1 MLDFETALSR
11 CPLVAILRGLTPK
24 DAERVGAVLIE
35 AGFTLIEVPLNSPD
49 PFESIAI
56 LSKSFGDHA
65 LIGAGTVMT
74 GDDIA
79 GVNSAGGR
87 LIVTPHC
94 DLGLIGQT
102 KAAGLYC
109 VPGVATPTEAFAALG
124 AGADALK
131 AFPAE
136 MISPATIKAWLAVL
150 PRGTR
155 ILPVG
160 GIDEQNMKRYAI
172 AGATGFGLGSS
183 LFRPGDP
190 IDITRANARRLFKTT
205 ATWQL
210 PA

>member
-1 MLDFETALSR
+1 MIDFNDAVSR
-11 CPLVAILRGLTPK
+11 CPLVAILRGLKPSE
-24 DAERVGAVLIE
+24 AETVGAVLVE
-35 AGFTLIEVPLNSPD
+35 AGFTMVEVPLNSPD
-49 PFESIAI
+49 PFQSIAI
-56 LSKSFGDHA
+56 LSKSIGDRA

-94 DLGLIGQT
+94 DLALIGQT
-102 KAAGLYC
+102 KAAGLSC

-136 MISPATIKAWLAVL
+136 MISPAVIKAWLAVL

-155 ILPVG
+155 IMPVG
-160 GIDEQNMKRYAI
+160 GIDEHNMKAYAMS
-172 AGATGFGLGSS
+172 GAAGFGLGSS
-183 LFRPGDP
+183 LFKPGDS
-190 IDITRANARRLFKTT
+190 IDTTREKAGRLFKAT
-205 ATWQL
+205 ALCRPT
-210 PA
+210 

>member
-11 CPLVAILRGLTPK
+11 CPLIAILRGLTPQE
-24 DAERVGAVLIE
+24 AERVGAVLIE

-49 PFESIAI
+49 PFESIAL

-94 DLGLIGQT
+94 ELALIGLT
-102 KAAGLYC
+102 KAAGLHC

-136 MISPATIKAWLAVL
+136 MISPAAIRAWLAVL

-155 ILPVG
+155 IFPVG

-190 IDITRANARRLFKTT
+190 IAITQANARRLFKTT